1 MCYVEKRVSKDEE
14 KTVRRL
20 LELMQLS
27 EKQRCSIPPLS
38 PLLGP
43 LLPGAASMVRR
54 SKDLVAQAHE
64 GEHS

>member
-1 MCYVEKRVSKDEE
+1 
-14 KTVRRL
+14 
-20 LELMQLS
+20 MQLS

-43 LLPGAASMVRR
+43 LLSGAASMVRR
-54 SKDLVAQAHE
+54 SKDPVAQAHE